1 MRERMSI
8 RSSVDV
14 VIMAVDG
21 FGIGGVLVV
30 VGGGIVM
37 VNVMVNDGGWRMAM
51 MAPKAGW

>member
-1 MRERMSI
+1 MSI